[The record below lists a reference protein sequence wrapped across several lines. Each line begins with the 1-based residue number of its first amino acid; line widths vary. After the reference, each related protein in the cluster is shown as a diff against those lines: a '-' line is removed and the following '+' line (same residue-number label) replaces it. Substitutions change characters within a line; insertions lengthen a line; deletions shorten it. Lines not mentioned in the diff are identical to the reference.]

1 MAYELRKAERHEG
14 ALCGPGGSTSLGRE
28 ECTPQRGQH
37 LEKGLQSSLGGIQGL
52 ASVMSPPGAGWTLN
66 SGVCVQNALL
76 KSMPTCQNL
85 TCLR

>member
-1 MAYELRKAERHEG
+1 MYSTEG
-14 ALCGPGGSTSLGRE
+14 ATPGEGAAIQSGRN
-28 ECTPQRGQH
+28 P
-37 LEKGLQSSLGGIQGL
+37 GL